1 MLESFLIIIN
11 QVGVLFI
18 LIAIGFL
25 LRKVNLLEEKGV
37 KGITNVVLY
46 AVTPCVIIRSFDRE
60 MNTELL
66 KGLMLTFAV
75 AIASYIFIII
85 LTNFIVRDKDDSRRR
100 IYRFAIIFSNTGF
113 MGIPIYQAVLGDIG
127 VFYGSAY
134 IAMFNVFSWTY
145 GYMMMDR
152 ESKGFDLKKA
162 IVNPGVL
169 STIIGVIIFVAGIKL
184 PSFLLTPMADMAAL
198 NTPLPMLVIG
208 YFLAGIALKDFKDS
222 KQYYI
227 IACKLVIV
235 PVIVIALTYLFGVR
249 GDVFLICAIAVS
261 TPCATSTTMFSE
273 KFGRDAMLAS
283 RVVSLSTL
291 LSIVTMPI
299 IISVAQ
305 VIAYR

>member
-11 QVGVLFI
+11 QVAVLFI

-46 AVTPCVIIRSFDRE
+46 AVTPCVIIRSFNRE
-60 MNTELL
+60 MNIELL
-66 KGLMLTFAV
+66 RGLLITFAV
-75 AIASYIFIII
+75 AIASYLFIIF
-85 LTNFIVRDKDDSRRR
+85 LTKIIVRENEEEKRR
-100 IYRFAIIFSNTGF
+100 IFRFAIIFSNTGF

-134 IAMFNVFSWTY
+134 IAMFNVFCWTY
-145 GYMMMDR
+145 GFMMM
-152 ESKGFDLKKA
+152 EGSGKSFDIKKA

-169 STIIGVIIFVAGIKL
+169 STIIGVIIFVAGIRI
-184 PSFLLTPMADMAAL
+184 PSILEVPMADMAAL

-208 YFLAGIALKDFKDS
+208 YFLAGIALSDFKDL

-227 IACKLVIV
+227 ILCKLVIV
-235 PVIVIALTYLFGVR
+235 PVVVIALTYICKVR

-261 TPCATSTTMFSE
+261 TPCATTTTMFSE
-273 KFGRDAMLAS
+273 KFDLDAMLSS
-283 RVVSLSTL
+283 RIVSLSTL

-299 IISVAQ
+299 IISLAQ
-305 VIAYR
+305 SIAYK

>member
-1 MLESFLIIIN
+1 MVESFLIIIN
-11 QVGVLFI
+11 QVAVLFI

-25 LRKVNLLEEKGV
+25 LRKVNLLEEKAV

-46 AVTPCVIIRSFDRE
+46 AVTPCVIIRSFNRE
-60 MNTELL
+60 MNVELL
-66 KGLMLTFAV
+66 KGLLLTFAV
-75 AIASYIFIII
+75 SILSYIFIIV
-85 LTNFIVRDKDDSRRR
+85 LTNFIVKDNDDSRRR

-134 IAMFNVFSWTY
+134 IAMFNVFCWTY
-145 GYMMMDR
+145 GYMMMDGK
-152 ESKGFDLKKA
+152 SKSFDIKKA

-169 STIIGVIIFVAGIKL
+169 STIIGVIIFIAGIRVPAIL
-184 PSFLLTPMADMAAL
+184 EVPMADMAAL

-208 YFLAGIALKDFKDS
+208 YFLAGIALSDFKDA

-227 IACKLVIV
+227 IACKLIFV
-235 PVIVIALTYLFGVR
+235 PVLVIALTYLFGVR

-261 TPCATSTTMFSE
+261 TPCATTTTMFSE

-283 RVVSLSTL
+283 RVVSMATL

-299 IISVAQ
+299 IISLAQ
-305 VIAYR
+305 TIAYR